1 MCRSKSVNDLSVN
14 YAHSEYYIDSVYSKI
29 HNNQAFV
36 VIDVG
41 KASIQFKLDTGSQVN
56 IIPLHIYNTI
66 GEVRSLKEP
75 HEKLTSYNCSINTI
89 GYCSL
94 PVNTTTKYERSTVT

>member
-1 MCRSKSVNDLSVN
+1 MQQLQKVNHFSKMCRSKSVNDLSVN

-41 KASIQFKLDTGSQVN
+41 KASIQFKLDTTSQVN

-66 GEVRSLKEP
+66 GELGPLKT
-75 HEKLTSYNCSINTI
+75 HMRN
-89 GYCSL
+89 
-94 PVNTTTKYERSTVT
+94 